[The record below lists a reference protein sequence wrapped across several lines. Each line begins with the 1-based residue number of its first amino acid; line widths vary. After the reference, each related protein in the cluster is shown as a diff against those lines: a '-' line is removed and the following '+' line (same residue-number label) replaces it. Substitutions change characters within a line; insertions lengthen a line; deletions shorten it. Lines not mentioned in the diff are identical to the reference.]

1 MFSNTMT
8 MNKLTLRRNT
18 QLLIIALGLVFF
30 MTSGDIPS
38 KYAKEAQKW
47 GKDIQ
52 KFEQLDKSEQYPDD
66 AILFTGSSSI
76 TIWKTINED
85 MAPYHAI
92 NRGFGGSKFSD
103 LACYIGRI
111 VYPHKFKALVIFEA
125 NDISGSA
132 SDKTPQEDVDL
143 FRDIVKTV
151 RKKFPGKPIF
161 LIEITPTKLRWAV
174 WPKIK
179 EANRLLK
186 QTCESLPH
194 VYFIETAASYLNEK
208 GEPRTELAQA
218 DMLHQ
223 NRDGYLIWMKLIKDK
238 LDQTFATTEK
248 SKR

>member
-1 MFSNTMT
+1 MNTLKFKTFSHLLVAAIGLAV
-8 MNKLTLRRNT
+8 LT
-18 QLLIIALGLVFF
+18 
-30 MTSGDIPS
+30 TSCNPAA

-47 GKDIQ
+47 EPNIKE
-52 KFEQLDKSEQYPDD
+52 FERLDQTEKYPDD

-76 TIWKTINED
+76 TIWKSVNED

-103 LACYIGRI
+103 LDCYIERI
-111 VYPHKFKALVIFEA
+111 VNPHQFRGVVIFEA
-125 NDISGSA
+125 NDITGSTT
-132 SDKTPQEDVDL
+132 DKTPQEDVVL
-143 FRDIVKTV
+143 FKDIVKKI
-151 RKKFPGKPIF
+151 RKKAPDNPIF

-174 WPKIK
+174 WPTIK

-186 QTCESLPH
+186 QTCASLPH
-194 VYFIETAASYLNEK
+194 VYFIDTASSYLNEK

-223 NRDGYLIWMKLIKDK
+223 NHDGYVIWTKLIKDK

-248 SKR
+248 GR

>member
-1 MFSNTMT
+1 
-8 MNKLTLRRNT
+8 MNKLNFRGNLCFLTAA
-18 QLLIIALGLVFF
+18 IGLAVF
-30 MTSGDIPS
+30 TISCNPVA
-38 KYAKEAQKW
+38 KYAKEARKW
-47 GKDIQ
+47 EKNIQ
-52 KFEQLDKSEQYPDD
+52 DFEQLDKTEKYPDD

-103 LACYIGRI
+103 LACYIDRI
-111 VYPHKFKALVIFEA
+111 VYPHQFKALVIFEA

-132 SDKTPQEDVDL
+132 SDKTPQQDVEL
-143 FRDIVKTV
+143 FKYIVKTV
-151 RKKFPGKPIF
+151 RKKFPNKPIF

-194 VYFIETAASYLNEK
+194 VYFIDTASSYLNEK
-208 GEPRTELAQA
+208 GGPRTELAQA

-238 LDQTFATTEK
+238 LDRIFATTEK
-248 SKR
+248 

>member
-1 MFSNTMT
+1 
-8 MNKLTLRRNT
+8 MNKLNFLKNKY
-18 QLLIIALGLVFF
+18 LFVLVIGITIF
-30 MTSGDIPS
+30 TASCS
-38 KYAKEAQKW
+38 VTKKYAKEASKW
-47 GKDIQ
+47 EKNIMD
-52 KFEQLDKSEQYPDD
+52 FELLDKTEKYPDD

-103 LACYIGRI
+103 LACYVDRI
-111 VYPHKFKALVIFEA
+111 VYPHQFKALVIFEA
-125 NDISGSA
+125 NDITGSKT
-132 SDKTPQEDVDL
+132 DKTPQEDVEL
-143 FRDIVKTV
+143 FRYIVKTV

-194 VYFIETAASYLNEK
+194 VYFIETASSYLNEK
-208 GEPRTELAQA
+208 GEPRTELAKA

-238 LDQTFATTEK
+238 LDQTFGTTEK
-248 SKR
+248 Q

>member
-1 MFSNTMT
+1 
-8 MNKLTLRRNT
+8 MNRLNFRTNVKLLVLAT
-18 QLLIIALGLVFF
+18 GLVAF
-30 MTSGDIPS
+30 MTSGDLTS
-38 KYAKEAQKW
+38 KYAAEASKW
-47 GKDIQ
+47 EKNIKD
-52 KFEQLDKSEQYPDD
+52 FEALDKTEKYPDD

-76 TIWKTINED
+76 TIWKTIGED

-103 LACYIGRI
+103 LDCYIDRI

-125 NDISGSA
+125 NDITGSTA
-132 SDKTPQEDVDL
+132 DKTPQEDVDL
-143 FRDIVKTV
+143 FKDIVKTV
-151 RKKFPGKPIF
+151 RKKFPEKPIF
-161 LIEITPTKLRWAV
+161 LIEITPTKLRWAA
-174 WPKIK
+174 WPQIK

-186 QTCESLPH
+186 QACENLPH

-208 GEPRTELAQA
+208 GEPRTELVQA

-248 SKR
+248 K